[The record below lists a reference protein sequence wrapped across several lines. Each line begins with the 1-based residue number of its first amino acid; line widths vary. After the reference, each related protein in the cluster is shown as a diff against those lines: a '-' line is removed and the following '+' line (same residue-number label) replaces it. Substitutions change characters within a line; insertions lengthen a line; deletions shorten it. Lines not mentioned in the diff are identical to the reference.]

1 MIFPRRDYSPAS
13 YPGALIGFDEQ
24 RTSILARASRNQLAH
39 QSARDEADYSPC
51 RKPFAISET

>member
-1 MIFPRRDYSPAS
+1 
-13 YPGALIGFDEQ
+13 LIGFDEQ